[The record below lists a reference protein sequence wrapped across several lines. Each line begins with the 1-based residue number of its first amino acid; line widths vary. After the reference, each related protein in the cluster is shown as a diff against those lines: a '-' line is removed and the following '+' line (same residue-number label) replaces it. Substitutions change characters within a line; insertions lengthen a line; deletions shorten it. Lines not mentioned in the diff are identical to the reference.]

1 MESVVV
7 ANCLM
12 KLEFG
17 EVQRHE
23 NMSAVPLFV
32 SNGGGLRY
40 LTLKEALDGGVLVI
54 SEVSTGGTVPELK
67 VKNSGDLSVLL
78 LDGEELMGA
87 KQNRVLNTTILLKGH
102 SEMLIPVSCT
112 EAGRWSYNSERFSES
127 GHIMAHQVRREK
139 HRSVSKNLDQSRTFR
154 SDQGEVW
161 ENIAKLANDA
171 GVDSPTRAMRDVH
184 ESMDKKIDDYLAGFP
199 CQPGQK
205 GALVSIN
212 GKVAGLDLLSL
223 EAAYGAL
230 HLKLMKS
237 YAIDALLQKT
247 KDENGTVLDRARAF
261 LAEAHGCGVK
271 KYKSAGEGW
280 DLRFEGKGIVGS
292 ALVHEDTAVHTA
304 FFRISESQRIDNMSS
319 YRRRRSFRT

>member
-1 MESVVV
+1 MESVV

-23 NMSAVPLFV
+23 NMSAVPLFAP
-32 SNGGGLRY
+32 NGGGLRY
-40 LTLKEALDGGVLVI
+40 ITLKEALDGGALVI
-54 SEVSTGGTVPELK
+54 SEVGTGGTVPELK
-67 VKNSGDLSVLL
+67 VKNSGDMGVLL

-112 EAGRWSYNSERFSES
+112 EAGRWSYNSPRFSDS

-139 HRSVSKNLDQSRTFR
+139 HRSVSKNLDESSTFR
-154 SDQGEVW
+154 SNQGEVW
-161 ENIAKLANDA
+161 ENIAKLATDA
-171 GVDSPTRAMRDVH
+171 GVDSPTGAMRDVH
-184 ESMDKKIDDYLAGFP
+184 ESMDRKIDDYLAAFP

-205 GALVSIN
+205 GTLVSIN
-212 GKVAGLDLLSL
+212 GGVAGLDLLSFDP
-223 EAAYGAL
+223 AYAAL

-237 YAIDALLQKT
+237 YAIDALLRKT

-271 KYKSAGEGW
+271 EYKSAGEGW

-292 ALVHEDTAVHTA
+292 ALVHEGTAVHTA
-304 FFRISESQRIDNMSS
+304 FFRISESQKVDNMSS
-319 YRRRRSFRT
+319 YRRRRNFRT